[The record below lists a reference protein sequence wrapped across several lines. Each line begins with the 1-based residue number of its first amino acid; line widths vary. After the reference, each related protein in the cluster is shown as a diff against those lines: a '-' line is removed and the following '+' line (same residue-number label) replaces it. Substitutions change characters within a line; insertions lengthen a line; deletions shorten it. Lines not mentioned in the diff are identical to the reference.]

1 MSARVKRVAKVIIGG
16 QWYTVRVGSLQIVDM
31 EFTDDDGNPVHAE
44 PLDTPGYTFVTE
56 NGDEYYGPLSSI
68 DLFKL
73 VDV

>member
-1 MSARVKRVAKVIIGG
+1 MSARIKRVAKVIIGG
-16 QWYTVRVGSLQIVDM
+16 QWYTVRVGTLEITEM
-31 EFTDDDGNPVHAE
+31 EFIDEDGNSVLAE
-44 PLDTPGYTFVTE
+44 PLETPGYHFVTE